1 METAGGWVGAV
12 LYSPGTQNKKGDI
25 VNNDDDYS
33 MIDEVMHYGTII
45 FLVVMTIT
53 FLGVGAGF
61 LWEML

>member
-1 METAGGWVGAV
+1 MLHAQGI
-12 LYSPGTQNKKGDI
+12 QNSKGDI

-33 MIDEVMHYGTII
+33 LIDDVIHYGTII

-61 LWEML
+61 LWGML

>member
-1 METAGGWVGAV
+1 MLHAQ
-12 LYSPGTQNKKGDI
+12 GTQNSKGDS

-33 MIDEVMHYGTII
+33 LIDDVIHYGTII

-61 LWEML
+61 LWGML